1 MTDVTMRQM
10 LEAGVH
16 FGHQT
21 RYWNP
26 KMAPYIFGERGK
38 IHIINLE
45 TTLPLFGDAMNY
57 IGSMVANGGTV
68 LFVGTKRSAQGVISE
83 QATRCGMPY
92 VNHRWLGGMLTN
104 YKTVRQS
111 IKRLKDLEAMSADGS
126 LDRLSKKEGLMLTR
140 ELEKLERSLGG
151 IKNMRGIPDA
161 MFVVDVGHENIAI
174 SEARKLGIPV
184 IGVVDTN
191 NSIDGIDYV
200 IPGNDDAI
208 RAIKLYVESAAS
220 AVDTGKLSVAHAVA
234 SSKDEFVELDED
246 GSTKP
251 VKKVAKAA
259 ADKKTA
265 DKITVKKKAAP
276 KKAAVKKAETDE
288 VAAGAETT
296 AAPKKAAPKKA
307 EVAADAETTAA
318 PKKAAVK
325 KAAPKKAAAK
335 KAAPKKAAP
344 KKAAP
349 KKAAPKKAAAKK
361 ADTADVAADAK
372 KAATEDSGDQAA
384 GE

>member
-57 IGSMVANGGTV
+57 ISSMVANGGTV
-68 LFVGTKRSAQGVISE
+68 LFVGTKRSAQGVIRE
-83 QATRCGMPY
+83 QAERCGMPF

-111 IKRLKDLEAMSADGS
+111 IKRLKDLEEMSANGS
-126 LDRLSKKEGLMLTR
+126 FDRVGKKEALMLTR

-161 MFVVDVGHENIAI
+161 MFIVDVGHEDIAI
-174 SEARKLGIPV
+174 SEARKLGITV
-184 IGVVDTN
+184 VGIVDTN
-191 NSIDGIDYV
+191 NSIEGVDYV

-208 RAIKLYVESAAS
+208 RAIKLYVESAAN

-234 SSKDEFVELDED
+234 NSNDEFVELDE
-246 GSTKP
+246 GGATKSP
-251 VKKVAKAA
+251 RKTARAPA
-259 ADKKTA
+259 GKKTA
-265 DKITVKKKAAP
+265 DKTTVRKKAAP
-276 KKAAVKKAETDE
+276 KKAAVKKEATEKAET
-288 VAAGAETT
+288 
-296 AAPKKAAPKKA
+296 
-307 EVAADAETTAA
+307 ADA
-318 PKKAAVK
+318 
-325 KAAPKKAAAK
+325 
-335 KAAPKKAAP
+335 
-344 KKAAP
+344 
-349 KKAAPKKAAAKK
+349 
-361 ADTADVAADAK
+361 TADVAS
-372 KAATEDSGDQAA
+372 KAATEDA

>member
-57 IGSMVANGGTV
+57 ISSMVANGGTV
-68 LFVGTKRSAQGVISE
+68 LFVGTKRSAQGPIRE
-83 QATRCGMPY
+83 QAERCGMPY

-126 LDRLSKKEGLMLTR
+126 LDRLSKKEALMLTR

-161 MFVVDVGHENIAI
+161 MFVVDVGHEDIAI
-174 SEARKLGIPV
+174 SEARKLGVSV

-191 NSIDGIDYV
+191 NSVDGVDYV

-208 RAIKLYVESAAS
+208 RAIKLYVESAAN

-234 SSKDEFVELDED
+234 NSNDEFVELDE
-246 GSTKP
+246 GGATKSP
-251 VKKVAKAA
+251 RKPAAKKTVAK
-259 ADKKTA
+259 TA
-265 DKITVKKKAAP
+265 VKKKAAP
-276 KKAAVKKAETDE
+276 KKAAVKKE
-288 VAAGAETT
+288 
-296 AAPKKAAPKKA
+296 AP
-307 EVAADAETTAA
+307 E
-318 PKKAAVK
+318 
-325 KAAPKKAAAK
+325 KAAAE
-335 KAAPKKAAP
+335 KAGV
-344 KKAAP
+344 
-349 KKAAPKKAAAKK
+349 
-361 ADTADVAADAK
+361 ADATADVDT
-372 KAATEDSGDQAA
+372 KAATEDAGEQAA